1 MVSQRSNNFG
11 KRLKSHHTMK
21 AEKYTDIFV
30 KQEIKSILGKG
41 WKNFWILFFVFAIT
55 IFALEFSRS
64 GVKFLSYKMSDP
76 FINWID
82 VKEQPNF
89 EQFMDESNQLKDT
102 FNISTIEADNYIL
115 EYVFTKDYGMKRVE
129 GRTISYKSD
138 LLKKILDEENTIVAR
153 RQPMQERDYGWIVT
167 KDLMTRLGYEDETHY
182 PLYIKYTFPGSTENL
197 KKYGLKNINDY
208 FEIPIPIIAVV
219 EQLPDLLDF
228 IAPTYF
234 MEQNTSGS
242 KPFIVPNHENYFH
255 DLYLVAENP
264 DKDFTSRLK
273 KELSNA
279 GLQYDE
285 IFGAPDSVK
294 NLLRPALEF
303 RIIIR
308 DTVYQAL
315 NTVTAEIC
323 EKEKDVYRTFD
334 WSFDKGFQLR
344 PNYLSFMF
352 EDLTKVKA
360 FSLWAKENHGI
371 RIDMAQIEAKE
382 NFNTF
387 NLLASM
393 LCLFISLIA
402 IAFVAIFLYF
412 LIDSHFRKISKNLGT
427 IMAFGLGNKQIIKI
441 YLSVFLLMIFASLLS
456 VIAILGGAEIL
467 FNATKLWRYEGK
479 IPHFS
484 ICDSWV
490 FITILVIPII
500 SACATIIFLR
510 VKLKATPG
518 DLIFE
523 RN

>member
-1 MVSQRSNNFG
+1 
-11 KRLKSHHTMK
+11 MK
-21 AEKYTDIFV
+21 TQKYTDVFV
-30 KQEIKSILGKG
+30 KQEFKSIVGKG
-41 WKNFWILFFVFAIT
+41 WRNFWILVAVFVVT

-82 VKEQPNF
+82 VKEQTNF
-89 EQFMDESNQLKDT
+89 DAFMEETDRSKDD
-102 FNISTIEADNYIL
+102 FHISTIEANNYIL

-129 GRTISYKSD
+129 GRTISYESD
-138 LLKKILDEENTIVAR
+138 LLIKILDEKNAIVSR
-153 RQPMQERDYGWIVT
+153 VQKMEERDYGWIVT
-167 KDLMTRLGYEDETHY
+167 KDLMTRLGYDDESHY
-182 PLYIKYTFPGSTENL
+182 PLYIRYTFPGSTENL
-197 KKYGLKNINDY
+197 KKYGLKNFGDY

-228 IAPTYF
+228 IAPTFF
-234 MEQNTSGS
+234 MEQNASGS

-264 DKDFTSRLK
+264 DQDFESRLK
-273 KELSNA
+273 SYFDHA
-279 GLQYDE
+279 GLLYDDDYFE
-285 IFGAPDSVK
+285 KEEMIH
-294 NLLRPALEF
+294 LLRPATQF

-308 DTVYQAL
+308 DSVYQTL
-315 NTVTAEIC
+315 NKTVVEIC
-323 EKEKDVYRTFD
+323 EKGKDVYRIFD
-334 WSFDKGFQLR
+334 WAFDKGYQLR

-352 EDLTKVKA
+352 EDLSKVKA
-360 FSLWAKENHGI
+360 FSVWAKENHGI

-412 LIDSHFRKISKNLGT
+412 LIDSHFRRISKILGT

-441 YLSVFLLMIFASLLS
+441 YLTVFVLMIFASLLS
-456 VIAILGGAEIL
+456 VIAVLGGAEIL
-467 FNATKLWRYEGK
+467 FNALKWWQYEGK
-479 IPHFS
+479 MSHFS
-484 ICDSWV
+484 LCDIWV
-490 FITILVIPII
+490 IVTIFVIPLI
-500 SACATIIFLR
+500 SALATVIFLKF
-510 VKLKATPG
+510 KLKATPG

-523 RN
+523 RNS